1 MWYLACAIA
10 VHNTQLL
17 MQAPLAIEN
26 ENKTVFSADENWI
39 SSSSENLMAAWSLA
53 YVNDL
58 EISIVVVIYAC
69 ALSPA
74 KYSVLHVHPSKHPST
89 LLLLL
94 CSSRKGILLRCQALL
109 GRGSGASS
117 GKEEQA
123 NFKR

>member
-10 VHNTQLL
+10 VHNAQLL

-58 EISIVVVIYAC
+58 EISIVVVI
-69 ALSPA
+69 
-74 KYSVLHVHPSKHPST
+74 
-89 LLLLL
+89 
-94 CSSRKGILLRCQALL
+94 
-109 GRGSGASS
+109 
-117 GKEEQA
+117 
-123 NFKR
+123 